1 MRNCVASAN
10 MFSGLK
16 KTRLSQGNV
25 KQAHFGIFRFA
36 KGQIETDG
44 SQLVVTHSEAHG
56 SIADACRSTPNPF
69 AQNVHNRAIRF
80 TRGGR
85 FARARTIMMP
95 DQFPVFQVVLR
106 KRGRTT
112 WRWHVSRAE
121 GDIVMHGSETSRPA
135 AKYRADS
142 ALFLL
147 LPSATHR
154 SAGLGRPEKRLNKLF
169 DT

>member
-16 KTRLSQGNV
+16 KTQLSQGNV
-25 KQAHFGIFRFA
+25 KRAHFGIFRFA
-36 KGQIETDG
+36 EGQIETDG
-44 SQLVVTHSEAHG
+44 SQLVITHSEADG
-56 SIADACRSTPNPF
+56 SIADACRSPPPF
-69 AQNVHNRAIRF
+69 TKNVHNRAIRF
-80 TRGGR
+80 TRRGR
-85 FARARTIMMP
+85 FAKARTIMMP

-106 KRGRTT
+106 KRGRTS

-121 GDIVMHGSETSRPA
+121 GDIVMLGLETNRPA

-147 LPSATHR
+147 LLSAAHR
-154 SAGLGRPEKRLNKLF
+154 SARLGRPEKRLNKLF